1 MTLIR
6 VYTDNGGLKP
16 VHLLAKIFDVRD
28 DTFSIRYLSPTDDTK
43 HGKKIY
49 RYEEE
54 IYQVTDESIS
64 EYLNVD
70 DESDIGFTELP
81 CGGFIYTDSD
91 SDYAPDEDCS
101 DEDDSE
107 SESVSVVDSDEDPE
121 DEEEADDWYCSD
133 ED

>member
-101 DEDDSE
+101 DEEDSCSE
-107 SESVSVVDSDEDPE
+107 SESVVDSDEEDAE
-121 DEEEADDWYCSD
+121 DEEDWYCSD

>member
-101 DEDDSE
+101 DDEDSE
-107 SESVSVVDSDEDPE
+107 SESVYDSDEEPE
-121 DEEEADDWYCSD
+121 DDADDADDWYCSD

>member
-101 DEDDSE
+101 DEEDSE
-107 SESVSVVDSDEDPE
+107 SESVFDSEEDAE
-121 DEEEADDWYCSD
+121 DDADEEDWYCSD

>member
-101 DEDDSE
+101 DEDYDSE
-107 SESVSVVDSDEDPE
+107 SESESVVESDEEVEE
-121 DEEEADDWYCSD
+121 DADDWYCSD
-133 ED
+133 EE